1 MKKSPGNQ
9 TGVVLLVSLLILLLI
24 GIVATTVTQTNLMQ
38 LQMAGN
44 DESKADALQRAL
56 AVVDAVIDDASNTP
70 VIGEPGYKLC
80 PPGSARTDCDE
91 KTLVVATEVIP
102 DSSEYDYYVE
112 RMGPEEIN
120 LGAQSRQ
127 DEDSTGSELEYVGAV
142 FEVGGSYD
150 GTDRGLGAT
159 SVVQGVML
167 RIRRSPQGQ

>member
-1 MKKSPGNQ
+1 MNKLPGNQ
-9 TGVVLLVSLLILLLI
+9 TGVILLVSLLILLLI
-24 GIVATTVTQTNLMQ
+24 GIIATTVTQTNLMQ

-56 AVVDAVIDDASNTP
+56 AVVDAVIDNANNTP

-80 PPGSARTDCDE
+80 PPDTEFTDCNE
-91 KTLVVATEVIP
+91 KTLVVASGVIP

-127 DEDSTGSELEYVGAV
+127 DEDKTGSELEYVGAV

-150 GTDRGLGAT
+150 GTDRKRGAT
-159 SVVQGVML
+159 AVVKGVML

>member
-1 MKKSPGNQ
+1 MKKLPGNQ
-9 TGVVLLVSLLILLLI
+9 TGVILLVSLLILLLI
-24 GIVATTVTQTNLMQ
+24 AIVATTVTQTNLMQ

-56 AVVDAVIDDASNTP
+56 AVVDALIDNANNTP
-70 VIGEPGYKLC
+70 VIGEPGYRLC
-80 PPGSARTDCDE
+80 PPGPATPECDE
-91 KTLVVATEVIP
+91 NTLIVASGVIP
-102 DSSEYDYYVE
+102 DSAEYDYYVE

-127 DEDSTGSELEYVGAV
+127 DEDDTGSELEYVGAV